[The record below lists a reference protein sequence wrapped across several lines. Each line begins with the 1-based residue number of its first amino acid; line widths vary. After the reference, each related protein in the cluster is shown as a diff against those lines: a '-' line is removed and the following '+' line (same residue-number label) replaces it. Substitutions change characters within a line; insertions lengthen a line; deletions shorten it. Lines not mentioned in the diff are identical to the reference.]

1 VDWGNSMNR
10 EGMVRLRNKQKALPR
25 VAAVILAVLM
35 PGCAHDDDQWAPLM
49 YLQAEI
55 ADGLA
60 ETYCSVRRLFSSD
73 LPSSEFAAH
82 ADPELIALAKRD
94 AHRACLRR
102 LEADSEERA
111 RRLPGR
117 NNL

>member
-1 VDWGNSMNR
+1 MDWWRMA
-10 EGMVRLRNKQKALPR
+10 RLRKMQKVTPR
-25 VAAVILAVLM
+25 VAVIFMAVLL
-35 PGCAHDDDQWAPLM
+35 PGCAHDDEEQWAPLM

-60 ETYCSVRRLFSSD
+60 ETYCSVRRLFGSD
-73 LPSSEFAAH
+73 LPSSEFAAR

-102 LEADSEERA
+102 LEAATEERA